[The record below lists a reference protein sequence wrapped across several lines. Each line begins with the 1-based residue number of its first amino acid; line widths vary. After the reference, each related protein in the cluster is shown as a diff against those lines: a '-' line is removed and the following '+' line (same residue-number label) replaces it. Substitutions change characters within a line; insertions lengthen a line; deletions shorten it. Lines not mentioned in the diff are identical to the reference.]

1 MGPMSILTWAF
12 RCLMLACLALSA
24 GCSRLVDAFVYF
36 PERSLAGAP
45 GAVGLAYE
53 EVRFPAADG
62 TELSG
67 WWIPGRRSGPAVLF
81 FHGNAGNISGRLD
94 ILRRLYD
101 RLGLDVFAFDY
112 RGYGRSSGSPSE
124 EGLYADAKGAREL
137 LHARG
142 WDRGGVLLYGR
153 SLGAAVAIQSAAEDP
168 PEACVLEA
176 AFTSLDDLARL
187 HYPILSH
194 LVRPWLR
201 DAYPNLERIRKIS
214 CPKLFLHGDRDEVV
228 PIGMGWRLFDA
239 CQAPKW
245 FRTARGAGHDDPAF
259 VGGDTYWEGWEAF
272 LGELSRREQGGQP
285 ADLGR

>member
-1 MGPMSILTWAF
+1 MSLSALAL
-12 RCLMLACLALSA
+12 RCLMLACLTAST
-24 GCSRLVDAFVYF
+24 GCSRIVGAFVYF
-36 PERSLAGAP
+36 PERSLSGAP

-62 TELSG
+62 TDLHG
-67 WWIPGRRSGPAVLF
+67 WWIPGRRPGPAVVF
-81 FHGNAGNISGRLD
+81 FHGNAGNISHRLD

-101 RLGLDVFAFDY
+101 RVGLDVFVFDY
-112 RGYGRSSGSPSE
+112 RGYGRSTGSPSE

-137 LHARG
+137 LRTRG
-142 WDRGGVLLYGR
+142 WDRAGVLLYGR
-153 SLGAAVAIQSAAEDP
+153 SLGAAVALQSATAEP

-187 HYPILSH
+187 HYPILSY
-194 LVRPWLR
+194 LVRPWVR
-201 DAYPNLERIRKIS
+201 DAYPSIDRVRELR
-214 CPKLFLHGDRDEVV
+214 CPTLFLHGDRDEVT

-259 VGGDTYWEGWEAF
+259 VGGEGYWEGWEEF
-272 LGELSRREQGGQP
+272 LRELARRGDDALPP
-285 ADLGR
+285 APPRGP